1 MEIAC
6 FFISSCSYKP
16 GIKSKITDGLILI
29 FFVQDNVSDQADNH
43 QH

>member
-16 GIKSKITDGLILI
+16 GIKSKITHALILI
-29 FFVQDNVSDQADNH
+29 FFFFFNVSD
-43 QH
+43 

>member
-29 FFVQDNVSDQADNH
+29 FFFFFNVSD
-43 QH
+43 